1 MSKFSCRTLFG
12 FYGSNV
18 AFIFPVDLIFKFC
31 FFFFPER
38 ETVVS
43 GGNFKVTIGLFLGNG
58 KKIVVD
64 CGKWCW
70 IVK

>member
-18 AFIFPVDLIFKFC
+18 AFIFAVDLIFKF
-31 FFFFPER
+31 FPES

-43 GGNFKVTIGLFLGNG
+43 GGNFKVAIGLFF
-58 KKIVVD
+58 
-64 CGKWCW
+64 GKWEENCGGVRKVVLV
-70 IVK
+70 VK